1 MISSGAADEAQAYFG
16 WKVVGAAFLLA
27 VFGWGIGFYG
37 PAVFLRTLHDERGWP
52 IALVSAAITAH
63 FLFSALF
70 VAYLPKAYAR
80 WGLTRVTQTGIFC
93 TAIGAMLWGN
103 AAAAWQLFPIAAI
116 SGAGSAATTGAAIN
130 AVVAPWFDNERPKAL
145 SMAFNGASIG
155 GLIFTP
161 LWAMAI
167 DRFGFTTVG
176 RNPGRSVI
184 APGGGNTKSH

>member
-1 MISSGAADEAQAYFG
+1 G
-16 WKVVGAAFLLA
+16 VGAAVMAGHL
-27 VFGWGIGFYG
+27 
-37 PAVFLRTLHDERGWP
+37 
-52 IALVSAAITAH
+52 
-63 FLFSALF
+63 LFSGLF
-70 VAYLPKAYAR
+70 VAYLPEAYAG

-155 GLIFTP
+155 GAACTP
-161 LWAMAI
+161 PPAH
-167 DRFGFTTVG
+167 GTG
-176 RNPGRSVI
+176 RGGCPRRPRGLGRAGPGR
-184 APGGGNTKSH
+184 